1 MEPTP
6 SSMPS
11 PTSLMARLASGL
23 SASRPAALQPT
34 TAKKSCWGQGFTR
47 SSSSQKWGCWP
58 AHAVASRPGQLS
70 CKPCNFDAHPSAA
83 LFPTH
88 CAGPAASLA
97 SAADSAPSA
106 RDVPPIRP
114 KLRMRDRATLQGERA
129 PKQEQ
134 DWHRWTGGSM
144 NSQEALLLPCHGVTR
159 QRLRRHM
166 QVAPRQRS
174 LEQLAADVLHDA
186 GGEGTLR
193 QSTRGGS
200 VGQ

>member
-1 MEPTP
+1 
-6 SSMPS
+6 
-11 PTSLMARLASGL
+11 
-23 SASRPAALQPT
+23 
-34 TAKKSCWGQGFTR
+34 
-47 SSSSQKWGCWP
+47 
-58 AHAVASRPGQLS
+58 
-70 CKPCNFDAHPSAA
+70 
-83 LFPTH
+83 
-88 CAGPAASLA
+88 
-97 SAADSAPSA
+97 
-106 RDVPPIRP
+106 
-114 KLRMRDRATLQGERA
+114 
-129 PKQEQ
+129 
-134 DWHRWTGGSM
+134 M